1 MGKVN
6 LGLLVVAMCAL
17 CTFASAEE
25 VAIPDLE
32 SGLLDTF
39 LQLDADPKD
48 KDTVLDTFKE
58 HVYENGTKKEGKKD
72 WGESE
77 HFEIDGHKESEA
89 QNLQS
94 IRTMVADFRK
104 HKVALPEGFKLDEIT
119 KMKADIAANPDS
131 LELHAANRALLENM
145 VKMLKEKYNMVKGV
159 RVVKF
164 VGVKHVR
171 PRPPF
176 VDLNFT
182 KPTLF
187 DDGVVFRKARE
198 IFKDVVDDY
207 PDHLRDTELSPN
219 ARCVDSDPYFPD
231 YVNPIG
237 LKHPS
242 HLRSIAR
249 RGAEAATKRDEN
261 IHLGAE
267 MIMRTPTTIYNA
279 SVDGRP
285 DGKLQEIERLYGVNS
300 KKNRD
305 VVNSAYEVTREI
317 AENIQLKLAE
327 KKARELEKMKQESLE
342 KQKKEDKGD
351 FLANKN
357 ELAEAGII

>member
-6 LGLLVVAMCAL
+6 LGLLMVAVCAL

-32 SGLLDTF
+32 SGSLDTF

-58 HVYENGTKKEGKKD
+58 NVYENGTKQNEKVD
-72 WGESE
+72 WGASE
-77 HFEIDGHKESEA
+77 HFEIDGHKEAETR
-89 QNLQS
+89 NLQS
-94 IRTMVADFRK
+94 MHSLLADFRK
-104 HKVALPEGFKLDEIT
+104 HKVSLPEGFNLTEI
-119 KMKADIAANPDS
+119 ALLRAEVAANPDS
-131 LELHAANRALLENM
+131 LEAHVAMRTRLEDMTKLLKGKYHL
-145 VKMLKEKYNMVKGV
+145 VKNV

-171 PRPPF
+171 PRKPF

-182 KPTLF
+182 KPTVF
-187 DDGVVFRKARE
+187 DDSIIFRKARE
-198 IFKDVVDDY
+198 ILKDVVDDY
-207 PDHLRDTELSPN
+207 PDHLRDTELSPY

-237 LKHPS
+237 LKNPS

-249 RGAEAATKRDEN
+249 RGAEAATKRNED
-261 IHLGAE
+261 IHVGVE
-267 MIMRTPTTIYNA
+267 VMIHSPTSIYNS
-279 SVDGRP
+279 SVEGRP
-285 DGKLQEIERLYGVNS
+285 DSKLQEIERLNDLSS
-300 KKNRD
+300 KNID

-317 AENIQLKLAE
+317 ARDIQLKLAE
-327 KKARELEKMKQESLE
+327 KKLQELEKMKQESVE
-342 KQKKEDKGD
+342 EGKKVDEGD
-351 FLANKN
+351 LLADTK
-357 ELAEAGII
+357 ESAGII